1 MSKTTVAQVELLSQ
15 QLSKKLRK
23 IDELMNEVWLE
34 HELARDTFRQL
45 LIAHYKFMGYEGIPY
60 EV

>member
-1 MSKTTVAQVELLSQ
+1 MTNERVAQVELLAQ

-23 IDELMNEVWLE
+23 IDELMNEAWLE

-45 LIAHYKFMGYEGIPY
+45 LIAHYKFMGHEGIAHEY
-60 EV
+60 

>member
-1 MSKTTVAQVELLSQ
+1 MTKERVAQVELLAQ

-45 LIAHYKFMGYEGIPY
+45 LIAHYKFMGYEGIPHEY
-60 EV
+60 